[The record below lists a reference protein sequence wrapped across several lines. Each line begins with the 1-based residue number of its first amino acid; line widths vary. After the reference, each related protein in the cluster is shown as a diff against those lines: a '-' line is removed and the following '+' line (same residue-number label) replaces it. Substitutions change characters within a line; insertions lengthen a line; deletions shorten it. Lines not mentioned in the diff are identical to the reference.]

1 MYVNPN
7 LISTV
12 DVWGISYSYEDQLK
26 ERNQNRD
33 LFGFTLAILYITCI
47 P

>member
-1 MYVNPN
+1 MD
-7 LISTV
+7 I
-12 DVWGISYSYEDQLK
+12 WGISYSYEDQLK

-33 LFGFTLAILYITCI
+33 LFRFTLAILYTMCI